1 MTTIDLPDPDLVPV
15 ALRPHERVTLGNGEE
30 AEAAY
35 GRVAL
40 GVPTVQPLTQ
50 DRLDEDAQHFLA
62 SRSSSR
68 FVLLTLTA
76 SFTFDESQP
85 FETAWVDV
93 RIAPAGEASE
103 TAPVAWSMR
112 PVTEADP
119 TGVVRTV
126 TVDASLKLSFPG
138 VPVEAGPS
146 ASRAQ
151 QETFQRPWIKI
162 EALGEGTSSPRWVF
176 YRTDASDIR
185 GMHRLCLVLD
195 IPSAV
200 TARAEVSVGAT
211 LRLRRFKVFRY
222 TAALQNIPDVASV
235 LLPPP

>member
-15 ALRPHERVTLGNGEE
+15 ALRPHERVTLGTGLET
-30 AEAAY
+30 EAAY
-35 GRVAL
+35 DRVAL
-40 GVPTVQPLTQ
+40 GVPTVKPLTQ
-50 DRLDEDAQHFLA
+50 DQLDEDAQHFLA
-62 SRSSSR
+62 SRASSR

-76 SFTFDESQP
+76 SFSFDQSRP

-93 RIAPAGEASE
+93 RVGTADSAPG

-112 PVTEADP
+112 PVNEADP
-119 TGVVRTV
+119 NDVVRTV

-138 VPVEAGPS
+138 VPLEAGPS

-195 IPSAV
+195 IPSDV

-222 TAALQNIPDVASV
+222 TAALQDTPDVASV
-235 LLPPP
+235 LLPP